1 MALWE
6 KQWRADELVHGTLE
20 KTLVNNPFIVNDG
33 LEKIIAK
40 KQTHWIQQSGQYTAN
55 F

>member
-1 MALWE
+1 M
-6 KQWRADELVHGTLE
+6 T
-20 KTLVNNPFIVNDG
+20 VNDG

-40 KQTHWIQQSGQYTAN
+40 KQTHWIQQSRQYIAK